1 MFLVRSDVAEASNR
15 RVMILRI
22 ILVGAGVIGT
32 KRAAAL
38 GPEAKIVAV
47 FDRDK
52 NRAEALADRYGAWP
66 FSVFPSDT
74 PHDVVIVS
82 TRHDTLSEI
91 AATAIESGKHVLVE
105 KPGGRTPEEVLR
117 LARALDAH
125 PDRVLRVG
133 CNHRFHPALQ
143 EAKRRLPEIGPL
155 MSIRARYGHGG
166 RVGYEE
172 EWRADPAISGGG
184 ELIDQGVHLIDLVR
198 WLSGSE
204 VNLVWASMSRLFWD
218 MPVEDNAF
226 VALAIGSN
234 QGTAFLHASCTEW
247 KNLFSFEV
255 FGRSGKIEVTG
266 LGRSYGVETFRLYR
280 MDPVKMGPPSV
291 ETIEYA
297 DGDVSWRQE
306 WLGFVRAIAGEKTD
320 NATVLDALRTLE
332 VVADA
337 YGREER

>member
-1 MFLVRSDVAEASNR
+1 MI
-15 RVMILRI
+15 RVVI
-22 ILVGAGVIGT
+22 VGAGAIGT

-38 GPEAKIVAV
+38 GPEAKLVAV
-47 FDRDK
+47 VDEIPERCVIL
-52 NRAEALADRYGAWP
+52 AEKYG
-66 FSVFPSDT
+66 PSCARVAFNHYANVDVE
-74 PHDVVIVS
+74 HDVVIVS
-82 TRHDTLSEI
+82 TRHDSLVSISI
-91 AATAIESGKHVLVE
+91 AAVVKGKHVLVE
-105 KPGGRTPEEVLR
+105 KPGGRTPEEAIR
-117 LARALDAH
+117 LVRALEEH
-125 PDRVLRVG
+125 PDRVFRVG

-143 EAKRRLPEIGPL
+143 EAKHRLPEIGPL

-166 RVGYEE
+166 RVGYEK
-172 EWRADPAISGGG
+172 EWRANPQISGGG

-198 WLSGSE
+198 WVSSSE
-204 VNLVWASMSRLFWD
+204 VNLVWASISRLFWD

-234 QGTAFLHASCTEW
+234 RGMAFLHASCTEW
-247 KNLFSFEV
+247 KNLFSFEI
-255 FGRSGKIEVTG
+255 FGRGGKIEVTG

-297 DGDVSWRQE
+297 DEDVSWRQE

-320 NATVLDALRTLE
+320 NATAVDALRTLE

-337 YGREER
+337 YRMDAR